1 MAGKRV
7 GGGAKAPSGA
17 GTRPVLLL
25 LGGDHDKME
34 QEIERL
40 RAAALGENGSA
51 DVDAVSV
58 NAAESNTEIQS
69 VLSDARTVPFLS
81 AKRFVL
87 IRHADRYEWNEAD
100 REALADF
107 VKTPPDSSVVVLTAD
122 ALARN
127 QRPFTT
133 FAAAN
138 AVMEFAD
145 VLTGESL
152 EAFASR
158 QAAEHGFALSGALAG
173 ALVARMAPEPARIRN
188 EIAKLAIHIA
198 PRTEATEAD
207 LEALVPDH
215 RAMQQIWGLTEALA
229 ARDFPKS
236 LYLLRQA
243 MASGQIPFMIAGLLG
258 KNLREALAAKQGQ
271 AAGKGYRELQAV
283 IGSPFSTNK
292 AMEMARSFGESELV
306 ALIRALHRADRRM
319 KSGIPADAALEESL
333 YGLAAGPPRG

>member
-158 QAAEHGFALSGALAG
+158 
-173 ALVARMAPEPARIRN
+173 
-188 EIAKLAIHIA
+188 
-198 PRTEATEAD
+198 
-207 LEALVPDH
+207 
-215 RAMQQIWGLTEALA
+215 
-229 ARDFPKS
+229 
-236 LYLLRQA
+236 
-243 MASGQIPFMIAGLLG
+243 
-258 KNLREALAAKQGQ
+258 
-271 AAGKGYRELQAV
+271 
-283 IGSPFSTNK
+283 
-292 AMEMARSFGESELV
+292 
-306 ALIRALHRADRRM
+306 
-319 KSGIPADAALEESL
+319 
-333 YGLAAGPPRG
+333 